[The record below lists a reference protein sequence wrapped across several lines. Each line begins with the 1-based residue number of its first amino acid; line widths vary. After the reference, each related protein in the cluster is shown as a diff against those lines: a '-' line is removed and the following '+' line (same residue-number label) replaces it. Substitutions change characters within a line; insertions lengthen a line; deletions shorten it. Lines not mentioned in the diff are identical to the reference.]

1 MSDDKA
7 PRLAPLAREDWDEEV
22 RAAIATGFG
31 PDAAA
36 RLLSDEPDTPRMPNA
51 LATMAHHP
59 ALTGPWLA
67 YNSVLLGSPSLEPR
81 LRELMVLRVA
91 WRTRS
96 RYEWVQHVRIA
107 RGLGITGEEVEAI
120 AGLRDAVAWSD
131 LEAAV
136 LAAADQL
143 LDAYRIDDATW
154 DCLAEHLDE
163 RQLVEVVFVVGTY
176 TCLAMAFRT
185 LGIALDPEL
194 ADVPAPAMPRGEG

>member
-1 MSDDKA
+1 MSEGEA
-7 PRLAPLAREDWDEEV
+7 PRLAPLPREDWDEEV

-31 PDAAA
+31 SDAAL
-36 RLLSDEPDTPRMPNA
+36 RLLSDDPDTPRMPNA

-67 YNSVLLGSPSLEPR
+67 YNNVLLGSPTIAPR
-81 LRELMVLRVA
+81 LRELIVLRVA

-120 AGLRDAVAWSD
+120 AGLRDTVAWSA

-136 LAAADQL
+136 LAATDQL
-143 LDAYRIDDATW
+143 LDHYRIDDATW
-154 DCLAEHLDE
+154 SRLAAHLDK
-163 RQLVEVVFVVGTY
+163 RQLVEVVFVAGTY

-185 LGIALDPEL
+185 FGIALDPEL
-194 ADVPAPAMPRGEG
+194 DDVPAPAMPRGPG

>member
-1 MSDDKA
+1 MSEDEV
-7 PRLAPLAREDWDEEV
+7 PRLAPLPREDWDEEV
-22 RAAIATGFG
+22 RAAIAAGFG

-36 RLLSDEPDTPRMPNA
+36 RLFSDEPDTPRMPNA

-67 YNSVLLGSPSLEPR
+67 YNNVLLGSPSLDPR

-107 RGLGITGEEVEAI
+107 RGLEITGEEVEAI
-120 AGLRDAVAWSD
+120 AGLRDTVAWSE

-136 LAAADQL
+136 LAATDQL
-143 LDAYRIDDATW
+143 LDHYRIDDATW
-154 DCLAEHLDE
+154 SRLAEHLDE
-163 RQLVEVVFVVGTY
+163 RQLVEVVFVAGTY

-194 ADVPAPAMPRGEG
+194 ADVPAPAMPRGPG